1 MMSGRRNNICAASNE
16 FLFVIIISYV
26 ILIRGVLCPAGV
38 YSADTRPVADQD
50 DPLRVLVQGGLLS
63 LDDVSETDQT
73 MTTTIYVDFWFL
85 NNNIKWNSS
94 EYNLTSTLLPIGKV
108 YVPRLKVE
116 NDRSHEN
123 KKLYSQSTK
132 LYFHHCGLCA
142 GSSTELIKSSCGI
155 DITYY
160 PFDSQ
165 RCDIDISVEFGM
177 PFSKLFI
184 PSPSMQG
191 KNISLKMADYS
202 DDGSWDIID
211 QRAYLVKYFLRY
223 SFLLQRKTTY
233 YILSMLLPLLFLSC
247 TTTVVFALPT
257 DSGEK
262 MGTSITV
269 LLAYSFYHS
278 TVTEYLPDTSLNISL
293 LGLYLTILF
302 GFCTLS
308 VVATA
313 TVVHFHFK
321 SDKEP
326 VGKHLKTFTQWV
338 QRTGGQ
344 QGTKRSNVQKG
355 SVYSVDQ
362 HEMDSEGGS
371 NRDGTCT
378 SQAPLHLLL
387 SYGLGL
393 HSTRR
398 F

>member
-1 MMSGRRNNICAASNE
+1 MALN
-16 FLFVIIISYV
+16 
-26 ILIRGVLCPAGV
+26 
-38 YSADTRPVADQD
+38 
-50 DPLRVLVQGGLLS
+50 
-63 LDDVSETDQT
+63 DVSEKDQA
-73 MTTTIYVDFWFL
+73 MTTILYISYYFL
-85 NNNIKWNSS
+85 NSNIRWNSS
-94 EYNLTSTLLPIGKV
+94 EYNLTSTILPKSKV
-108 YVPRLKVE
+108 YVPLFAVA
-116 NDRSHEN
+116 NDRSREHN
-123 KKLYSQSTK
+123 FLSSALSTM
-132 LYFHHCGLCA
+132 YFESCGLCV
-142 GSSTELIKSSCGI
+142 GGFTDHIKSSCDI